1 MNASEDVKILF
12 RRFGG
17 EAETYQEI
25 VRDRQAIASLSK
37 WPMLGQVELNKC
49 LTIPDVT
56 YLTKNESRRA
66 MTANAQTQQRPVQA
80 VRPVYAEASLAPA
93 EPFIAVG
100 TPATPSD
107 VKFDNTFAAVKT
119 EEKTELTRPQM
130 ETADT
135 AFGSA
140 KAVQITQPLPVKAHH
155 LSAAEI
161 NLKNSTPA
169 ARAPKQE
176 ESSEIHTLSGLFG
189 RLAAPQPQSPKSS
202 ALHRKYT
209 K

>member
-17 EAETYQEI
+17 EADTYQEI
-25 VRDRQAIASLSK
+25 VRDRQTIASLSK
-37 WPMLGQVELNKC
+37 WPMLGQVELDKC
-49 LTIPDVT
+49 LMVPDVASRV
-56 YLTKNESRRA
+56 KNESMRA
-66 MTANAQTQQRPVQA
+66 MTANSQSQQHSVQA
-80 VRPVYAEASLAPA
+80 VRPAYAEVSSAPA
-93 EPFIAVG
+93 EPLIAVG
-100 TPATPSD
+100 TLATPAN
-107 VKFDNTFAAVKT
+107 VKFNTTFTAVKA
-119 EEKTELTRPQM
+119 EEKTELIRPQM
-130 ETADT
+130 EAADT
-135 AFGSA
+135 ALA
-140 KAVQITQPLPVKAHH
+140 EAVQIPQPLTVKAHH
-155 LSAAEI
+155 LSTAEI

-169 ARAPKQE
+169 AKAPQQD